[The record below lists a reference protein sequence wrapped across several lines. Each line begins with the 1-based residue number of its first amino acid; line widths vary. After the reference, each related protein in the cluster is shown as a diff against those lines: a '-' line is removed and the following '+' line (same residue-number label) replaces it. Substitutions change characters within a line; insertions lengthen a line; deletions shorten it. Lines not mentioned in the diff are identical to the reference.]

1 MKGSNNMKVN
11 QIYEII
17 NDVTK
22 EILGE
27 KTITVAEDLS
37 NIVDVGKEILN
48 GTDID
53 NYVKSLVDHIG
64 RVIFVNRKY
73 SGGAPS
79 VLMDGWEFGSILEKI
94 TADLP
99 EATENE
105 SWELENG
112 TSYDPNIFYQP
123 KVSAKFFNNR
133 VTFEIPMSFTEKQ
146 VKSSFSSREQLN
158 GFVSMLYNS
167 IDRSMTIKIDSLIMR
182 TINNFIGETL
192 HTEYP
197 DSSYTTKST
206 VKAVNLLYLYNEE
219 KGTNLTADKC
229 LTDTEFIKYSSYMM
243 KLYVS
248 RLGKASTLFNIGKKD
263 RFTPKDMLHIVLLDN
278 FASASDVYLQSDTF
292 HNELT
297 EFPNHETVPF
307 WQGSGDNYSF
317 TDVSTIDIKTSGNN
331 TIKATGIL
339 GVMFDRDS
347 LGVTNLDRR
356 VTSQYNAKAEFF
368 NNWFK
373 FDAGYFNDM
382 NENFVVFFVA

>member
-1 MKGSNNMKVN
+1 MKVN
-11 QIYEII
+11 QIYEIM
-17 NDVTK
+17 NSVTS
-22 EILGE
+22 EVLGE
-27 KTITVAEDLS
+27 SAITVAEDLS

-133 VTFEIPMSFTEKQ
+133 VTFEIPMSFTERQ

-158 GFVSMLYNS
+158 GFVSMLYNA
-167 IDRSMTIKIDSLIMR
+167 IDRSMVIKTDSLIMR

-192 HTEYP
+192 HAEYP
-197 DSSYTTKST
+197 DNDYTAKST
-206 VKAVNLLYLYNEE
+206 VKAVNLLNLYNAE
-219 KGTNLTADKC
+219 KGTTLTADKC
-229 LTDTEFIKYSSYMM
+229 LTDTDFIKYSAYMM

-263 RFTPKDMLHIVLLDN
+263 RFTPRDMLHIVLLDN

-307 WQGSGDNYSF
+307 WQGSGENYSF

>member
-1 MKGSNNMKVN
+1 MKVN

-17 NDVTK
+17 NNVTS
-22 EILGE
+22 EVLG
-27 KTITVAEDLS
+27 KTELVVAEDLS

-94 TADLP
+94 NADLP

-133 VTFEIPMSFTEKQ
+133 VTFEIPMSFTERQ

-158 GFVSMLYNS
+158 GFISMIYNA
-167 IDRSMTIKIDSLIMR
+167 IDRSMTIKVDSLIMR

-192 HTEYP
+192 HAEYP
-197 DSSYTTKST
+197 ANDYGTKST
-206 VKAVNLLYLYNEE
+206 VKAVNLLHLYNAE
-219 KGTNLTADKC
+219 KGTKLTADNC
-229 LTDTEFIKYSSYMM
+229 LTDTEFIKYSAYVM

-263 RFTPKDMLHIVLLDN
+263 RFTPTDMLHIVLLDN

-297 EFPNHETVPF
+297 KFPNHETVPF
-307 WQGSGDNYSF
+307 WQGSGTDYSF
-317 TDVSTIDIKTSGNN
+317 RDVSTIDIKTSGNN

>member
-1 MKGSNNMKVN
+1 MKVN

-17 NDVTK
+17 NSVTS
-22 EILGE
+22 EVLGE
-27 KTITVAEDLS
+27 SAIVVAEDLS

-167 IDRSMTIKIDSLIMR
+167 IDRSMTIKVDSLIMR

-192 HTEYP
+192 HAEYP
-197 DSSYTTKST
+197 SNDYTAKST
-206 VKAVNLLYLYNEE
+206 VKAVNLLYLYNAE

-229 LTDTEFIKYSSYMM
+229 LTDTEFIKYSSYIM

-263 RFTPKDMLHIVLLDN
+263 RFTPKDMLHIILLDN

-297 EFPNHETVPF
+297 DFPNHETVPF
-307 WQGSGDNYSF
+307 WQGSGENYSF

-356 VTSQYNAKAEFF
+356 VTSQYNGKAEFF

>member
-1 MKGSNNMKVN
+1 MKVN
-11 QIYEII
+11 QIYEIM
-17 NDVTK
+17 NDVTH
-22 EILGE
+22 EVLGE
-27 KTITVAEDLS
+27 KAITVAEDLS

-146 VKSSFSSREQLN
+146 VKSSFSSKEQLN
-158 GFVSMLYNS
+158 GFISMLYNA
-167 IDRSMTIKIDSLIMR
+167 IDRSMVIKIDSLIMR

-192 HTEYP
+192 HAEYP
-197 DSSYTTKST
+197 DNDYITKST
-206 VKAVNLLYLYNEE
+206 VKAVNLLSLYNAE
-219 KGTNLTADKC
+219 KGTKLTADKC

-263 RFTPKDMLHIVLLDN
+263 KFTPKDMLHIILLDN

-307 WQGSGDNYSF
+307 WQGSGEDYSF
-317 TDVSTIDIKTSGNN
+317 ADVSTIDIKTSGNN

-339 GVMFDRDS
+339 GVMFDRDA
-347 LGVTNLDRR
+347 LGVSNLDRR
-356 VTSQYNAKAEFF
+356 VTSQYNGKAEFF

-373 FDAGYFNDM
+373 FEAGYFNDM

>member
-1 MKGSNNMKVN
+1 MKVN

-22 EILGE
+22 EVLGE
-27 KTITVAEDLS
+27 KAITVAEDLS

-123 KVSAKFFNNR
+123 KVSAKFFNSK

-158 GFVSMLYNS
+158 GFVSMLYNA
-167 IDRSMTIKIDSLIMR
+167 IDRSMTIKVDSLIMR

-192 HTEYP
+192 HAEYP
-197 DSSYTTKST
+197 DNAYTTKST
-206 VKAVNLLYLYNEE
+206 VKAVNLLYLYNTE
-219 KGTNLTADKC
+219 KGTTLTADKC
-229 LTDTEFIKYSSYMM
+229 LTDAEFIKYSSYMM

-248 RLGKASTLFNIGKKD
+248 RLGKASTMFNIGKKD

-292 HNELT
+292 HKELT

-307 WQGSGDNYSF
+307 WQGSGENYSF

>member
-1 MKGSNNMKVN
+1 MKVN

-22 EILGE
+22 EVLGE
-27 KTITVAEDLS
+27 KSIKVAEDLS
-37 NIVDVGKEILN
+37 NIVDIGKEILN

-123 KVSAKFFNNR
+123 KVSAKFFNNK

-158 GFVSMLYNS
+158 GFVSMLYNA

-182 TINNFIGETL
+182 TINNFIGETF
-192 HTEYP
+192 HAEYP
-197 DSSYTTKST
+197 DNAYTTKST
-206 VKAVNLLYLYNEE
+206 VKAVNLLYLYNTE
-219 KGTNLTADKC
+219 KGTKLTADKC

-248 RLGKASTLFNIGKKD
+248 RLGKTSTLFNIGKKD

-278 FASASDVYLQSDTF
+278 FASASDIYLQSDTF

-297 EFPNHETVPF
+297 KFPKHETVPF
-307 WQGSGDNYSF
+307 WQGSGENYSF

>member
-1 MKGSNNMKVN
+1 MKVN
-11 QIYEII
+11 QIYEIM
-17 NDVTK
+17 NDVTH
-22 EILGE
+22 EVLGE
-27 KTITVAEDLS
+27 KALTVAEDLS

-112 TSYDPNIFYQP
+112 ASYDPNIFYQP

-158 GFVSMLYNS
+158 GFISMLYNA
-167 IDRSMTIKIDSLIMR
+167 IDRSMVIKTDSLIMR

-192 HTEYP
+192 HAEYP
-197 DSSYTTKST
+197 DNDYTKKST
-206 VKAVNLLYLYNEE
+206 VKAVNLLNLYNAE
-219 KGTNLTADKC
+219 KGTTLTADKC

-263 RFTPKDMLHIVLLDN
+263 KFTPKDMLHIILLDN

-307 WQGSGDNYSF
+307 WQGSGEDYSF

-339 GVMFDRDS
+339 GVMFDRDA
-347 LGVTNLDRR
+347 LGVSNLDRR
-356 VTSQYNAKAEFF
+356 VTSQYNGKAEFF

-373 FDAGYFNDM
+373 FEAGYFNDM

>member
-1 MKGSNNMKVN
+1 MKVN

-17 NDVTK
+17 NSVTS
-22 EILGE
+22 EVLGE
-27 KTITVAEDLS
+27 SAIVVAEDLS

-48 GTDID
+48 SSDID

-158 GFVSMLYNS
+158 GFVSMLYNA
-167 IDRSMTIKIDSLIMR
+167 IDRSMTIKVDSLIMR

-192 HTEYP
+192 HAEYP
-197 DSSYTTKST
+197 SNDYTAKST
-206 VKAVNLLYLYNEE
+206 VKAVNLLYLYNKE
-219 KGTNLTADKC
+219 KGTKLTADKC

-307 WQGSGDNYSF
+307 WQGSGENYSF

-339 GVMFDRDS
+339 GVMFDRES
-347 LGVTNLDRR
+347 LGVTNLARR

>member
-1 MKGSNNMKVN
+1 MKVN

-17 NDVTK
+17 NSVTS
-22 EILGE
+22 EVLGE
-27 KTITVAEDLS
+27 SAIVVSEDLS

-48 GTDID
+48 STDID

-158 GFVSMLYNS
+158 GFVSMLYNA
-167 IDRSMTIKIDSLIMR
+167 IDRSMTIKVDSLIMR

-197 DSSYTTKST
+197 SNDYSAKST
-206 VKAVNLLYLYNEE
+206 VKAVNLLYLYNTE

-229 LTDTEFIKYSSYMM
+229 LTDTEFIKYSSYIM

-263 RFTPKDMLHIVLLDN
+263 RFTPKDMLHIILLDN

-297 EFPNHETVPF
+297 DFPNHETVPF
-307 WQGSGDNYSF
+307 WQGSGENYSF

-331 TIKATGIL
+331 AIKATGIL

-347 LGVTNLDRR
+347 LGVTNLERR

>member
-1 MKGSNNMKVN
+1 MKVN

-17 NDVTK
+17 NSVTS
-22 EILGE
+22 EVLGE
-27 KTITVAEDLS
+27 SAIVVAEDLS

-158 GFVSMLYNS
+158 GFVSMLYNA
-167 IDRSMTIKIDSLIMR
+167 IDRSMTIKVDSLIMR

-192 HTEYP
+192 HAEYP
-197 DSSYTTKST
+197 SNDYTAKST
-206 VKAVNLLYLYNEE
+206 VKAVNLLYLYNTE

-229 LTDTEFIKYSSYMM
+229 LTDTEFIKYSSYIM

-263 RFTPKDMLHIVLLDN
+263 RFTPKDMLHIILLDN

-297 EFPNHETVPF
+297 DFPNHETVPF
-307 WQGSGDNYSF
+307 WQGSGENYSF

>member
-1 MKGSNNMKVN
+1 MQVN

-17 NDVTK
+17 NSVTS
-22 EILGE
+22 EVLGDSA
-27 KTITVAEDLS
+27 IVVAEDLS

-158 GFVSMLYNS
+158 GFVSMLYNA
-167 IDRSMTIKIDSLIMR
+167 IDRSMTIKVDSLIMR

-192 HTEYP
+192 HAEYP
-197 DSSYTTKST
+197 SNDYTAKST
-206 VKAVNLLYLYNEE
+206 VKAVNLLYLYNAE

-307 WQGSGDNYSF
+307 WQGSGENYSF

-339 GVMFDRDS
+339 GVMFDRES

>member
-1 MKGSNNMKVN
+1 MKVN
-11 QIYEII
+11 QIYEIM
-17 NDVTK
+17 NDVTH
-22 EILGE
+22 EVLGE
-27 KTITVAEDLS
+27 KAITVAEDLS
-37 NIVDVGKEILN
+37 NIVDIGKEILN

-133 VTFEIPMSFTEKQ
+133 VTFEIPMSFTERQ

-158 GFVSMLYNS
+158 GFVSMLYNA
-167 IDRSMTIKIDSLIMR
+167 IDRSMVIKTDSLIMR

-192 HTEYP
+192 HAEYP
-197 DSSYTTKST
+197 DNDYTAKST
-206 VKAVNLLYLYNEE
+206 VKAVNLLNLYNAE
-219 KGTNLTADKC
+219 KGTTLTADKC
-229 LTDTEFIKYSSYMM
+229 LTDTDFIKYSAYMM

-263 RFTPKDMLHIVLLDN
+263 RFTPRDMLHIVLLDN

-307 WQGSGDNYSF
+307 WQGSGENYSF

>member
-1 MKGSNNMKVN
+1 MKVK

-17 NDVTK
+17 NSVTS
-22 EILGE
+22 EVLGE
-27 KTITVAEDLS
+27 STITVAEDLS

-146 VKSSFSSREQLN
+146 VKSSFSSRKQLN
-158 GFVSMLYNS
+158 GFISMLYNA
-167 IDRSMTIKIDSLIMR
+167 IDRSMTIKVDSLIMR
-182 TINNFIGETL
+182 TINNFIGEIL
-192 HTEYP
+192 HAEYP
-197 DSSYTTKST
+197 SNKYNDKST
-206 VKAVNLLYLYNEE
+206 LKAVNLLYLYNTE
-219 KGTNLTADKC
+219 KGKSLTVDSC
-229 LTDTEFIKYSSYMM
+229 LTDTEFIKYSSYIM

-307 WQGSGDNYSF
+307 WQGSGENYSF

-331 TIKATGIL
+331 IIKATGIL
-339 GVMFDRDS
+339 GVMFDRES

>member
-1 MKGSNNMKVN
+1 MKVN

-17 NDVTK
+17 NSVTS
-22 EILGE
+22 EVLGE
-27 KTITVAEDLS
+27 SAIVVAEDLS

-158 GFVSMLYNS
+158 GFVSMLYNA
-167 IDRSMTIKIDSLIMR
+167 IDRSMTIKVDSLIMR
-182 TINNFIGETL
+182 TINNFIGVTL
-192 HTEYP
+192 HAEYP
-197 DSSYTTKST
+197 SNDYTAKST
-206 VKAVNLLYLYNEE
+206 VKAVNLLYLYNAE

-292 HNELT
+292 HKELT

-307 WQGSGDNYSF
+307 WQGSGENYSF

-339 GVMFDRDS
+339 GVMFDRES

>member
-1 MKGSNNMKVN
+1 MKVN
-11 QIYEII
+11 QIYEIM
-17 NDVTK
+17 NSVTS
-22 EILGE
+22 EVLGE
-27 KTITVAEDLS
+27 EAITVDEDLS

-133 VTFEIPMSFTEKQ
+133 VTFEIPMSFTERQ

-158 GFVSMLYNS
+158 GFVSMLYNA
-167 IDRSMTIKIDSLIMR
+167 IDRSMVIKTDSLIMR

-192 HTEYP
+192 HAEYP
-197 DSSYTTKST
+197 DNDYTAKST
-206 VKAVNLLYLYNEE
+206 VKAVNLLNLYNAE
-219 KGTNLTADKC
+219 KGTTLTADKC
-229 LTDTEFIKYSSYMM
+229 LTDTDFIKYSAYMM

-263 RFTPKDMLHIVLLDN
+263 RFTPRDMLHIVLLDN

-307 WQGSGDNYSF
+307 WQGSGENYSF

>member
-1 MKGSNNMKVN
+1 MKVN

-17 NDVTK
+17 NSVTK
-22 EILGE
+22 EVLGE
-27 KTITVAEDLS
+27 KAITVSEDLS

-123 KVSAKFFNNR
+123 KVSAKFFNNK

-192 HTEYP
+192 HAEYP
-197 DSSYTTKST
+197 SNDYTSKST
-206 VKAVNLLYLYNEE
+206 VKAVNLLYLYNAE
-219 KGTNLTADKC
+219 KDTTLTADKC

-292 HNELT
+292 HKELT

-307 WQGSGDNYSF
+307 WQGSGENYSF

>member
-1 MKGSNNMKVN
+1 MKVN
-11 QIYEII
+11 QIYEIM
-17 NDVTK
+17 NSVTS
-22 EILGE
+22 EVLGE
-27 KTITVAEDLS
+27 SAIVVAEDLS

-112 TSYDPNIFYQP
+112 ASYDPNIFYQP
-123 KVSAKFFNNR
+123 KVSAKFFNNK
-133 VTFEIPMSFTEKQ
+133 VTFEIPMSFTERQ

-158 GFVSMLYNS
+158 GFISMLYNA
-167 IDRSMTIKIDSLIMR
+167 IDRSMTIKVDSLIMR

-192 HTEYP
+192 HAEYP
-197 DSSYTTKST
+197 DNDYETKST
-206 VKAVNLLYLYNEE
+206 VKAVNLLQLYNAE
-219 KGTNLTADKC
+219 KGTALTADKC
-229 LTDTEFIKYSSYMM
+229 LTDTEFIKYSAYVM

-248 RLGKASTLFNIGKKD
+248 RLGKASTLFNIGGKD
-263 RFTPKDMLHIVLLDN
+263 RFTPIDMLHIVLLDN

-297 EFPNHETVPF
+297 KFPNHETVPF
-307 WQGSGDNYSF
+307 WQGSGTDYSF

-356 VTSQYNAKAEFF
+356 VTSQYNGKAEFF

-373 FDAGYFNDM
+373 FEAGYFNDM

>member
-1 MKGSNNMKVN
+1 MKVN

-17 NDVTK
+17 NDVTH

-27 KTITVAEDLS
+27 KALTVAEDLS

-79 VLMDGWEFGSILEKI
+79 VLMDGWEFGSILEKV

-158 GFVSMLYNS
+158 GFISMLYNA
-167 IDRSMTIKIDSLIMR
+167 IDRSMVIKTDSLIMR

-192 HTEYP
+192 HEEYP
-197 DSSYTTKST
+197 DNDYNTKST
-206 VKAVNLLYLYNEE
+206 VKAVNLLHLYNTE
-219 KGTNLTADKC
+219 KGTTLTADNC

-263 RFTPKDMLHIVLLDN
+263 KFTPKDMLHIILLDN

-307 WQGSGDNYSF
+307 WQGSGENYSF

-347 LGVTNLDRR
+347 LGVSNLDRR

>member
-1 MKGSNNMKVN
+1 MKVN

-17 NDVTK
+17 NDVTH
-22 EILGE
+22 EVLGE
-27 KTITVAEDLS
+27 KALTVAEDLS

-48 GTDID
+48 GTEID

-94 TADLP
+94 TADVP

-158 GFVSMLYNS
+158 GFVSMLYNA
-167 IDRSMTIKIDSLIMR
+167 IDRSMVIKIDNLIMR

-192 HTEYP
+192 HNEYP
-197 DSSYTTKST
+197 DHDYTAKST
-206 VKAVNLLYLYNEE
+206 IKAVNLLQLYNAE
-219 KGTNLTADKC
+219 KGTTLTSDKC

-263 RFTPKDMLHIVLLDN
+263 RFTPKDMLHIVLLEN

-307 WQGSGDNYSF
+307 WQGSGENYSF

>member
-1 MKGSNNMKVN
+1 MKVN

-17 NDVTK
+17 NSVTS
-22 EILGE
+22 EVLGE
-27 KTITVAEDLS
+27 SAITVAEDLS

-133 VTFEIPMSFTEKQ
+133 VTFEIPMSFTERQ

-158 GFVSMLYNS
+158 GFVSMLYNA
-167 IDRSMTIKIDSLIMR
+167 IDRSMVIKTDSLIMR

-192 HTEYP
+192 HAEYP
-197 DSSYTTKST
+197 DNDYTAKST
-206 VKAVNLLYLYNEE
+206 VKAVNLLNLYNTE
-219 KGTNLTADKC
+219 KGTTLTADKC

-263 RFTPKDMLHIVLLDN
+263 RFTPRDMLHIVLLDN

-307 WQGSGDNYSF
+307 WQGSGENYSF

>member
-1 MKGSNNMKVN
+1 MKVN

-123 KVSAKFFNNR
+123 KVSAKFFNNKI
-133 VTFEIPMSFTEKQ
+133 TFEIPMSFTEKQ

-158 GFVSMLYNS
+158 GFVSMLYNA

-192 HTEYP
+192 HAEYP
-197 DSSYTTKST
+197 SNDYTAKST
-206 VKAVNLLYLYNEE
+206 VKAVNLLYLYNAE
-219 KGTNLTADKC
+219 KGTMLTADKC

>member
-1 MKGSNNMKVN
+1 MKVN

-17 NDVTK
+17 NSVTS
-22 EILGE
+22 EVLGE
-27 KTITVAEDLS
+27 SVIKVEEDLS

-53 NYVKSLVDHIG
+53 NYVKSLVDRIG

-73 SGGAPS
+73 SGSAPS
-79 VLMDGWEFGSILEKI
+79 VLMNGWEFGSILEKI

-123 KVSAKFFNNR
+123 KVSAKFFNNK

-158 GFVSMLYNS
+158 GFVSMLYNA
-167 IDRSMTIKIDSLIMR
+167 IDRSMTIKVDSLIMR

-192 HTEYP
+192 HAEYP
-197 DSSYTTKST
+197 SNDYTAKST
-206 VKAVNLLYLYNEE
+206 VKAVNLLYLYNIE
-219 KGTNLTADKC
+219 KGTDLTADKC

-307 WQGSGDNYSF
+307 WQGSGENYSF

>member
-1 MKGSNNMKVN
+1 MKVN

-17 NDVTK
+17 NSVTS
-22 EILGE
+22 EVLGE
-27 KTITVAEDLS
+27 SAITVAEDLS

-123 KVSAKFFNNR
+123 KVSAKFFNSK

-158 GFVSMLYNS
+158 GFVSMLYNA
-167 IDRSMTIKIDSLIMR
+167 IDRSMTIKVDSLIMR

-192 HTEYP
+192 HAEYP
-197 DSSYTTKST
+197 DGNYTTKST
-206 VKAVNLLYLYNEE
+206 VKAVNLLYLYNIE
-219 KGTNLTADKC
+219 KGTSLTADKC
-229 LTDTEFIKYSSYMM
+229 LTDAEFIKYSSYMM

-307 WQGSGDNYSF
+307 WQGSGNNYSF

>member
-1 MKGSNNMKVN
+1 MKVN

-17 NDVTK
+17 NSVTS
-22 EILGE
+22 EVLGDSA
-27 KTITVAEDLS
+27 IVVSEDLS

-48 GTDID
+48 STDID

-73 SGGAPS
+73 SGSAPS

-158 GFVSMLYNS
+158 GFVSMLYNA
-167 IDRSMTIKIDSLIMR
+167 IDRSMTIKVDSLIMR

-192 HTEYP
+192 HAEYP
-197 DSSYTTKST
+197 SNDYTAKST
-206 VKAVNLLYLYNEE
+206 VKAVNLLYLYNLE

-307 WQGSGDNYSF
+307 WQGSGENYSF

>member
-1 MKGSNNMKVN
+1 MKVN

-17 NDVTK
+17 NDVTH
-22 EILGE
+22 EVLGE
-27 KTITVAEDLS
+27 KALTLAEDLS

-79 VLMDGWEFGSILEKI
+79 VLMDGWEFGSILEKV

-158 GFVSMLYNS
+158 GFISMLYNA
-167 IDRSMTIKIDSLIMR
+167 IDRSMVIKTDSLIMR

-192 HTEYP
+192 HAEYP
-197 DSSYTTKST
+197 GNDYDKKST
-206 VKAVNLLYLYNEE
+206 VKAVNLLHLYNAE
-219 KGTNLTADKC
+219 KGTTLIADKC

-263 RFTPKDMLHIVLLDN
+263 KFTPKDMLHIILLDN

-307 WQGSGDNYSF
+307 WQGSGENYSF
-317 TDVSTIDIKTSGNN
+317 KDVSAIDIKTSGNN

-347 LGVTNLDRR
+347 LGVSNLDRR

>member
-1 MKGSNNMKVN
+1 MKVN

-17 NDVTK
+17 NAVTN
-22 EILGE
+22 EVLGE
-27 KTITVAEDLS
+27 TELVVAEDLS

-79 VLMDGWEFGSILEKI
+79 VLMDGWEFGSILEKV

-133 VTFEIPMSFTEKQ
+133 VTFEIPMSFTERQ

-158 GFVSMLYNS
+158 GFVSMLYNA
-167 IDRSMTIKIDSLIMR
+167 IDRSMVIKTDSLIMR

-192 HTEYP
+192 HAEYP
-197 DSSYTTKST
+197 DNDYTAKST
-206 VKAVNLLYLYNEE
+206 VKAVNLLNLYNAE
-219 KGTNLTADKC
+219 KGTTLTADKC

-263 RFTPKDMLHIVLLDN
+263 RFTPRDMLHIVLLDN

-307 WQGSGDNYSF
+307 WQGSGENYSF